1 MYAALH
7 DEDSGSTVGDWLT
20 NRFLTRGP
28 EVARARY
35 HCQRGEPERNLD
47 HGISGPDLPLNEM
60 VRRRFFGE
68 E

>member
-28 EVARARY
+28 EVARATTAS
-35 HCQRGEPERNLD
+35 EA
-47 HGISGPDLPLNEM
+47 SLN
-60 VRRRFFGE
+60 VT
-68 E
+68 